1 MRKLTK
7 SLVGKASIIM
17 GVMILAVLAMIV
29 VSFKLSA
36 NVVNS
41 IQTLQTKD
49 ISISQDTADAYSSF
63 LEMDDQANMWV
74 GLYGFHDTSL
84 STATLQQIL
93 QAEQKLNSSLEKLKP
108 LFTSQQEQALFRKTE
123 EDAKGYENY
132 FSQVQK
138 LNATDHQQAQQIM
151 YVDNSNVSNALTA
164 DLQRLKAIGKQ
175 GVANQAHTSISSSQ
189 YQERVI
195 FIGGSFVALLG
206 LSLLVFLYFLL
217 KPLQQIAHE
226 IHNVA
231 EGDLMVE
238 EIKFR
243 RRDEVGVLAESVNNM
258 VRNLSKIFVEV
269 SLNAEHV
276 AASSEEL
283 MASAEQTS
291 RATEHIAASI
301 QEVATGSEN
310 QFARTQSAVTTIG
323 DIASATEQIAGS
335 AHQVSATAGHVT
347 ELAEAGHSSISQV
360 IEKMQSIQDK
370 VNDLTRDVDVLGD
383 RSNRIG
389 QIIGVIT
396 DIASQTNLLAL
407 NAAIEAARAGEQG
420 RGFAVVAAEVRKLA
434 EQSSDSAKEIV
445 TMVQS
450 IQEDTG
456 RTVRMTEVVRDEVES
471 GMMVAQHAGS
481 AFERIQGGVLE
492 VAQGFH
498 EVSTAVKQVS
508 TNTVVARESMQNVSG
523 IARAAVASTENVSAA
538 SEEQLAAMEE
548 ITSAATA
555 LSEMAEQL
563 QTVITKFTFR

>member
-1 MRKLTK
+1 M
-7 SLVGKASIIM
+7 
-17 GVMILAVLAMIV
+17 
-29 VSFKLSA
+29 
-36 NVVNS
+36 
-41 IQTLQTKD
+41 
-49 ISISQDTADAYSSF
+49 
-63 LEMDDQANMWV
+63 
-74 GLYGFHDTSL
+74 
-84 STATLQQIL
+84 
-93 QAEQKLNSSLEKLKP
+93 
-108 LFTSQQEQALFRKTE
+108 
-123 EDAKGYENY
+123 
-132 FSQVQK
+132 
-138 LNATDHQQAQQIM
+138 
-151 YVDNSNVSNALTA
+151 
-164 DLQRLKAIGKQ
+164 
-175 GVANQAHTSISSSQ
+175 
-189 YQERVI
+189 
-195 FIGGSFVALLG
+195 
-206 LSLLVFLYFLL
+206 
-217 KPLQQIAHE
+217 
-226 IHNVA
+226 
-231 EGDLMVE
+231 
-238 EIKFR
+238 
-243 RRDEVGVLAESVNNM
+243 
-258 VRNLSKIFVEV
+258 
-269 SLNAEHV
+269 
-276 AASSEEL
+276 
-283 MASAEQTS
+283 
-291 RATEHIAASI
+291 
-301 QEVATGSEN
+301 
-310 QFARTQSAVTTIG
+310 
-323 DIASATEQIAGS
+323 
-335 AHQVSATAGHVT
+335 
-347 ELAEAGHSSISQV
+347 
-360 IEKMQSIQDK
+360 
-370 VNDLTRDVDVLGD
+370 TRDVDVLGD